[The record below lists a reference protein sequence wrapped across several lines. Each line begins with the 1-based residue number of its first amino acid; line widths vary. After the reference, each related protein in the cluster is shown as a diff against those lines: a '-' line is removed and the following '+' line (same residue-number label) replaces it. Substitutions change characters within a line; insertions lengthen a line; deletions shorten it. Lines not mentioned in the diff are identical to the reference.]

1 MQIKLIVGVVAAVV
15 LSGCASA
22 PVMEWGK
29 SGSTSADRL
38 VAVSDCQ
45 YQIRMNKVAKK
56 QQEELVA
63 LCMQGKGWVLQQQA
77 R

>member
-1 MQIKLIVGVVAAVV
+1 MQIKLIVGVVSAVV
-15 LSGCASA
+15 LAGCASA

-29 SGSTSADRL
+29 SGLTSADRL
-38 VAVSDCQ
+38 VAVSDCE

-56 QQEELVA
+56 QQEELIA

>member
-1 MQIKLIVGVVAAVV
+1 MQIKLIVGVVSAVV
-15 LSGCASA
+15 LAGCASA

-29 SGSTSADRL
+29 SGLTSADRL
-38 VAVSDCQ
+38 VAVSDCE
-45 YQIRMNKVAKK
+45 YQIRMNKIAKK
-56 QQEELVA
+56 QHEELVA